1 MLTGSLDAVGVVVF
15 SASSAR
21 EQVCFVVFF
30 VAGREGLLN
39 AAAGGRVIARNGE
52 AYHAAVA
59 EFDGHLHESL
69 TEGAATDDGG
79 AVVVLHRAGK
89 DLTGRST
96 RFVDEDN
103 ERQMLVSAAPVA
115 LVLLLIE
122 ATSLRVDD
130 ESVFRQ
136 ELIGHID
143 GGLQVSAEV
152 AAQVDHQVLHPFGAE
167 RGHGGQ
173 EVAVSV
179 VAPRRNADVS
189 GRGVEHI
196 GGVYAVDGHIA
207 AHDGEFLQPGLSG
220 TAHGEDNFGTA
231 FAFEAL
237 HRALGVDIF
246 PDIGFSVDRHD
257 AIAGTK
263 ANIFGGAAGDDAH
276 HAYSVLID
284 GELHPNAGE
293 TPAQVLHGGL
303 NIFGRD
309 VSAVGIQLFED
320 LWHGTLH
327 EIGHVDRVDVTIV
340 DNMEQ
345 IAELIARGVDETDA
359 IAGKMRGI
367 KASDEYADDDCDGDV
382 ERKQTRCVVFH
393 VQKQDLLF
401 GKMQNFDLGTP
412 QQFQTGVQ
420 SVFSHIDY
428 TANAGLND
436 EFCALDAGFVGD
448 IECGAVGVVA

>member
-1 MLTGSLDAVGVVVF
+1 MPSV
-15 SASSAR
+15 
-21 EQVCFVVFF
+21 
-30 VAGREGLLN
+30 
-39 AAAGGRVIARNGE
+39 
-52 AYHAAVA
+52 
-59 EFDGHLHESL
+59 
-69 TEGAATDDGG
+69 
-79 AVVVLHRAGK
+79 
-89 DLTGRST
+89 ST
-96 RFVDEDN
+96 F
-103 ERQMLVSAAPVA
+103 
-115 LVLLLIE
+115 
-122 ATSLRVDD
+122 
-130 ESVFRQ
+130 
-136 ELIGHID
+136 
-143 GGLQVSAEV
+143 
-152 AAQVDHQVLHPFGAE
+152 
-167 RGHGGQ
+167 
-173 EVAVSV
+173 
-179 VAPRRNADVS
+179 
-189 GRGVEHI
+189 
-196 GGVYAVDGHIA
+196 
-207 AHDGEFLQPGLSG
+207 
-220 TAHGEDNFGTA
+220 
-231 FAFEAL
+231 
-237 HRALGVDIF
+237 F

-276 HAYSVLID
+276 HAYGVLID

-401 GKMQNFDLGTP
+401 GKMQHFDLGTP

-428 TANAGLND
+428 TTNAGLND
-436 EFCALDAGFVGD
+436 EFCALDTGFVGD
-448 IECGAVGVVA
+448 IECGAV